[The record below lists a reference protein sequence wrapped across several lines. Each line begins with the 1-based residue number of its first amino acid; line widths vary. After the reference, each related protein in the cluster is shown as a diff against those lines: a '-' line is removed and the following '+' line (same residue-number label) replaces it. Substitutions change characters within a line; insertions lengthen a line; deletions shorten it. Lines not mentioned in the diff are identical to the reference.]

1 MQETPKTL
9 STSREGIP
17 GGNTHWWKKKSKNL
31 KDITMDNPQ
40 EIYWYICLAS
50 FSYGGGEEREVKPW
64 GGLPPFRRTP
74 LGGV

>member
-31 KDITMDNPQ
+31 KDITMDNQ
-40 EIYWYICLAS
+40 QKNKVSQRICVKHRNKTTALVC
-50 FSYGGGEEREVKPW
+50 FYDDIFPTFGES
-64 GGLPPFRRTP
+64 
-74 LGGV
+74 

>member
-40 EIYWYICLAS
+40 EIYRYICLA
-50 FSYGGGEEREVKPW
+50 
-64 GGLPPFRRTP
+64 
-74 LGGV
+74 LGGVNPRVKPPGGGLAMTT

>member
-40 EIYWYICLAS
+40 EIYRYICLA
-50 FSYGGGEEREVKPW
+50 
-64 GGLPPFRRTP
+64 
-74 LGGV
+74 LGGVNPRVKPPGGLAMTT